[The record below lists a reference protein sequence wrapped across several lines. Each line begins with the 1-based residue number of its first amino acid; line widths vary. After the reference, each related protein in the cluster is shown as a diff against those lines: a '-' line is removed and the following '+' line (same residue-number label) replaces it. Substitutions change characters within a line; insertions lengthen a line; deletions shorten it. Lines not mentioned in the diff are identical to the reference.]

1 MGQLLQVNEQL
12 SIHGDEF
19 VVTFARSPGPGG
31 QNVNKVNSKAII
43 HWALF
48 ESKCLPAAIL
58 HRLAQKFK
66 NRINVEGQL
75 VVSSHTHRGQ
85 AQNLDECYQKIRQM
99 ILDSLHPPTRRKRT
113 IVPRAAIRRRLS
125 NKKFTS
131 EKKQARR
138 GSDWS
143 E

>member
-1 MGQLLQVNEQL
+1 MGQLLQVNDQL
-12 SIHGDEF
+12 AIHGDEF
-19 VVTFARSPGPGG
+19 AVTFARSPGPGG

-43 HWALF
+43 HWAIF
-48 ESKCLPAAIL
+48 ESTSLPAPVI
-58 HRLAQKFK
+58 HRLAQKYK
-66 NRINVEGQL
+66 NRINVEGQV

-85 AQNLDECYQKIRQM
+85 AQNLDECYEKIRQM

-113 IVPRAAIRRRLS
+113 IVPRAAIRKRLA

-131 EKKQARR
+131 EKKQSRR
-138 GSDWS
+138 SSDWK